1 MRGEIHV
8 RLPPGLALRV
18 GTEVVDVQAGG
29 ESQSQTVF
37 VAVGKFG
44 ERQQGKPPPFGRI
57 DLKEAAHRLDERG
70 KTARGGRIHCLG
82 RSEGQI
88 LALHFEAKRG
98 EVRRAGPFDG
108 GKGAGIVRGAHGRL
122 PRGGMRCE
130 PKKRQEE
137 QYAVCVTHRV
147 ESQRQFVRLN

>member
-1 MRGEIHV
+1 MSQPEVPPQQQAFVEQVHRRTERERQIAFEGKMRGEIHV

-70 KTARGGRIHCLG
+70 KTARGGRIHRFG

-88 LALHFEAKRG
+88 LALHFEAQRG

-108 GKGAGIVRGAHGRL
+108 GKGAGIVRGAHG
-122 PRGGMRCE
+122 
-130 PKKRQEE
+130 
-137 QYAVCVTHRV
+137 
-147 ESQRQFVRLN
+147 